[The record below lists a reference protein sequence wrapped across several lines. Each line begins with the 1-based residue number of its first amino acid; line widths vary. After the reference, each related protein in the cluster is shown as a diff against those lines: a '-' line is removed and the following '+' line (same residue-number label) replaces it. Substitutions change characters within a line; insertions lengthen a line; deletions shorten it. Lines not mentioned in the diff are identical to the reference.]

1 MPAEPHWPHA
11 SLVMKI
17 VQGGMEG
24 NQKMV
29 VAYTELLIQKLRR
42 DGVTR
47 QADLM
52 QQSLDVHLGLRE
64 PVLVR
69 SMADTPGG
77 ATAPQCPKGC
87 GLMGTFF
94 DGWRCNHCGETA
106 SEYLAKIEAD
116 PRRAAALQ
124 RARDR
129 AAGVEGTKN
138 G

>member
-24 NQKMV
+24 NPKMI
-29 VAYTELLIQKLRR
+29 VAYTELLIQKLRH

-69 SMADTPGG
+69 PMAD
-77 ATAPQCPKGC
+77 AP
-87 GLMGTFF
+87 
-94 DGWRCNHCGETA
+94 
-106 SEYLAKIEAD
+106 
-116 PRRAAALQ
+116 
-124 RARDR
+124 
-129 AAGVEGTKN
+129 GVEGTKN

>member
-69 SMADTPGG
+69 SMADTPGVR
-77 ATAPQCPKGC
+77 ATSSASAEAVTAPS
-87 GLMGTFF
+87 
-94 DGWRCNHCGETA
+94 A
-106 SEYLAKIEAD
+106 SAVPTTNGD
-116 PRRAAALQ
+116 P
-124 RARDR
+124 
-129 AAGVEGTKN
+129 E
-138 G
+138 

>member
-11 SLVMKI
+11 SVVMKI

-29 VAYTELLIQKLRR
+29 VAYTELLIQKLRQ

-64 PVLVR
+64 PVYVKP
-69 SMADTPGG
+69 MAGPYGVKTGEGG
-77 ATAPQCPKGC
+77 QPK
-87 GLMGTFF
+87 
-94 DGWRCNHCGETA
+94 
-106 SEYLAKIEAD
+106 
-116 PRRAAALQ
+116 
-124 RARDR
+124 
-129 AAGVEGTKN
+129 
-138 G
+138 

>member
-69 SMADTPGG
+69 SMADTPGVACTRPVCQG
-77 ATAPQCPKGC
+77 QPRCETCCAADAARGVAIPSSSVPPSTQKG
-87 GLMGTFF
+87 T
-94 DGWRCNHCGETA
+94 
-106 SEYLAKIEAD
+106 S
-116 PRRAAALQ
+116 
-124 RARDR
+124 
-129 AAGVEGTKN
+129 
-138 G
+138 

>member
-24 NQKMV
+24 NHKMV

-69 SMADTPGG
+69 SMADTPGVRVG
-77 ATAPQCPKGC
+77 APRVANEP
-87 GLMGTFF
+87 
-94 DGWRCNHCGETA
+94 
-106 SEYLAKIEAD
+106 SEK
-116 PRRAAALQ
+116 
-124 RARDR
+124 
-129 AAGVEGTKN
+129 T
-138 G
+138 